1 MNSRNPTSALVFAMC
16 LAACP
21 SSKHADEV
29 VPTAGSITI
38 YSTGGSVVSGSFD
51 AALLGNRRLRL
62 PSTAKSVN
70 LSQEGESVKWFT
82 VQTIQDAPKKGA
94 PEAEKKDADEKCRLV
109 GLPTLKP
116 GEVKFTYM
124 LPEITWSPQLEATI
138 VDATQVNL
146 QLRAAITVGADLPFK
161 DCAVTLVL
169 NNAVSVEKL
178 AGQTFS
184 LSVSELYPARD
195 LTYNLDDKVLPYSFV
210 REWNTYVGS
219 DEVHVLL
226 QVNNPFSID
235 LNRLAYSVESNRI
248 NIESGSVS
256 AQSRPGEPLL
266 LGAGVDDSIH
276 TFRAV
281 SVTEAPGKKTLP
293 FNHKI
298 SYEIKNTS
306 DQEKKLRVVSQRVM
320 GTEHKSEY
328 HFTRPPDAIPED
340 SLLWLFTLPPNS
352 TQTLEYDY
360 DADVKDVN
368 GENGFE
374 QGM

>member
-1 MNSRNPTSALVFAMC
+1 VNSRTFVVVLVG
-16 LAACP
+16 LAGCSP
-21 SSKHADEV
+21 SKHDDDV
-29 VPTAGSITI
+29 VPTAGSVAI
-38 YSTGGSVVSGSFD
+38 YSTGGSVVSGSVD
-51 AALLGNRRLRL
+51 ASQLGARRLRL
-62 PSTAKSVN
+62 PSTARNIN
-70 LSQEGESVKWFT
+70 LSQDGESVKWFT
-82 VQTIQDAPKKGA
+82 VQTIQPQVKKGTSD
-94 PEAEKKDADEKCRLV
+94 AEKKEPEEKYRLV

-124 LPEITWSPQLEATI
+124 LPEITWSPQL
-138 VDATQVNL
+138 DATLLDAKQVNL
-146 QLRAAITVGADLPFK
+146 KLRAAITVGADLPLK
-161 DCAVTLVL
+161 NCAVTLVL

-178 AGQTFS
+178 AGQTFE
-184 LSVSELYPARD
+184 LSVSELLPSRD
-195 LTYNLDDKVLPYSFV
+195 VTYNLDDKVLSYAFV

-219 DEVHVLL
+219 DEVHLLL
-226 QVNNPFSID
+226 QVSNPFTID

-248 NIESGSVS
+248 NIESGSVE

-266 LGAGVDDSIH
+266 LGAGIDDSIH

-281 SVTEAPGKKTLP
+281 AITETPGKKPLP

-306 DQEKKLRVVSQRVM
+306 DQEKKLRVVAQRVM

-340 SLLWLFTLPPNS
+340 SLLWLFTLPPHS
-352 TQTLEYDY
+352 TQTLDYDY